1 MRKIAAMLDTL
12 SASQNSFYLI
22 KEFNKLQS
30 DNQYSPVCFY
40 NNLSATPVKTHFA
53 CMNISYY
60 SHFDGVTITTSIDTA
75 NTAIKT
81 NNNSKKFLYLW
92 DMEWLRNPMD
102 FNYVN
107 SGLSNDDIAIISR
120 SNSHSDLIN
129 NYCNK
134 EVAGVVQD
142 WDMEQLEKIVWT

>member
-107 SGLSNDDIAIISR
+107 SVLSNDDIAIISR
-120 SNSHSDLIN
+120 SNSHSDLIK

-142 WDMEQLEKIVWT
+142 WNMEQLEKIVWT

>member
-1 MRKIAAMLDTL
+1 MRKIAAILDTL
-12 SASQNSFYLI
+12 SASQSSFYLI
-22 KEFNKLQS
+22 KEFNKLQG

-107 SGLSNDDIAIISR
+107 SVLSNDDIAIISR
-120 SNSHSDLIN
+120 SNSHSDLIK

-142 WDMEQLEKIVWT
+142 WNMEQLEKIVWT

>member
-1 MRKIAAMLDTL
+1 MRKISAILDTL

-22 KEFNKLQS
+22 KEFNKLQE

-40 NNLSATPVKTHFA
+40 SNLSATPIKTHFA

-60 SHFDGVTITTSIDTA
+60 SRFDGVTIATSIDTA

-92 DMEWLRNPMD
+92 DVEWIRKPMD

-107 SGLSNDDIAIISR
+107 SVLSNDDIAIISR
-120 SNSHSDLIN
+120 SNSHSDLIK

-142 WDMEQLEKIVWT
+142 WDMEQLEKIIWT

>member
-1 MRKIAAMLDTL
+1 
-12 SASQNSFYLI
+12 
-22 KEFNKLQS
+22 
-30 DNQYSPVCFY
+30 
-40 NNLSATPVKTHFA
+40 
-53 CMNISYY
+53 MNISYY
-60 SHFDGVTITTSIDTA
+60 SRFDGVTIATSIDTA

-92 DMEWLRNPMD
+92 DVEWIRKPLD

-107 SGLSNDDIAIISR
+107 SVLSNDDIAIISR
-120 SNSHSDLIN
+120 SNSHSGLIK

-142 WDMEQLEKIVWT
+142 WDMEQLEKIIWT

>member
-107 SGLSNDDIAIISR
+107 SVLSDPELSIISR
-120 SNSHSDLIN
+120 SNSHSDLIK

-134 EVAGVVQD
+134 DAAGVVQD
-142 WDMEQLEKIVWT
+142 WNMSQLEDIVWT

>member
-1 MRKIAAMLDTL
+1 MLDTL

-107 SGLSNDDIAIISR
+107 SVLSNDDIAIISR
-120 SNSHSDLIN
+120 SNSHSDLIK

-142 WDMEQLEKIVWT
+142 WNMEQLEKIVWT

>member
-1 MRKIAAMLDTL
+1 
-12 SASQNSFYLI
+12 
-22 KEFNKLQS
+22 
-30 DNQYSPVCFY
+30 
-40 NNLSATPVKTHFA
+40 
-53 CMNISYY
+53 MNISYY
-60 SHFDGVTITTSIDTA
+60 SHFDGVTITTNIDTA

-107 SGLSNDDIAIISR
+107 SVLSNDDIAIISR

>member
-1 MRKIAAMLDTL
+1 MRKIAAILDTL

-107 SGLSNDDIAIISR
+107 SVLSNDDIAIISR
-120 SNSHSDLIN
+120 SNSHSDLIK

>member
-1 MRKIAAMLDTL
+1 MRKIAAILDTL
-12 SASQNSFYLI
+12 SASQSSFYLI
-22 KEFNKLQS
+22 KEFNKLQG

-60 SHFDGVTITTSIDTA
+60 SHFDGVTITTNIDTA

-107 SGLSNDDIAIISR
+107 SVLSNDDIAIISR
-120 SNSHSDLIN
+120 SNSHSDLIK

>member
-1 MRKIAAMLDTL
+1 MRKIAAILDTL
-12 SASQNSFYLI
+12 SASQSSFYLI
-22 KEFNKLQS
+22 KEFNKLQG

-60 SHFDGVTITTSIDTA
+60 SHFDGVTITTNIDTA

-107 SGLSNDDIAIISR
+107 SVLSNDDIAIISR
-120 SNSHSDLIN
+120 SNSHSDLIK

-142 WDMEQLEKIVWT
+142 WNMEQLEKIVWT

>member
-107 SGLSNDDIAIISR
+107 SVLSNDDIAIISR
-120 SNSHSDLIN
+120 SNSHSDLIK

>member
-1 MRKIAAMLDTL
+1 MRKIAAILDTL

-22 KEFNKLQS
+22 KEFNKLQG

-40 NNLSATPVKTHFA
+40 NNLSATPVKTDFA
-53 CMNISYY
+53 CMNVSYY

-107 SGLSNDDIAIISR
+107 SVLSNDDIAIISR
-120 SNSHSDLIN
+120 SNSHSDLIK

>member
-1 MRKIAAMLDTL
+1 MRKIAAILDTL
-12 SASQNSFYLI
+12 SASQSSFYLI
-22 KEFNKLQS
+22 KEFNKLQG

-107 SGLSNDDIAIISR
+107 SVLSNDDIAIISR
-120 SNSHSDLIN
+120 SNSHSDLIK

>member
-1 MRKIAAMLDTL
+1 MRKIAAILDTL

-22 KEFNKLQS
+22 KGFNKLQD

-40 NNLSATPVKTHFA
+40 TNLSATPVKTYFA
-53 CMNISYY
+53 CMNVSYY
-60 SHFDGVTITTSIDTA
+60 SHFDGVTIATTIDTA
-75 NTAIKT
+75 NTVLKT

-92 DMEWLRNPMD
+92 DMEWLRTPMD

-107 SGLSNDDIAIISR
+107 SVLSDPELSIISR
-120 SNSHSDLIN
+120 SNSHSDLIK

-134 EVAGVVQD
+134 DAAGVVQD
-142 WDMEQLEKIVWT
+142 WNMSQLEDIVWT